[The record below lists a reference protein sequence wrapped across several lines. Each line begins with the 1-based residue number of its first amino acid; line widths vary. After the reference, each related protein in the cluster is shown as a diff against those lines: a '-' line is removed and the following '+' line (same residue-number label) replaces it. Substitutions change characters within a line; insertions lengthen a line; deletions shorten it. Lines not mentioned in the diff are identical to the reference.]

1 MTTRAERLHN
11 PALPGPSLII
21 DLGAV
26 DAFAELAHRGQKRN
40 TGDDTAPE
48 LPYIVHPRAVRAVLE
63 VEHPDPAVKAP
74 WLLATALLHDV
85 LEDCDVHHLDV
96 STQFGADV
104 SAACRALS
112 KQLKVDPLA
121 VKTQEQYWA
130 VLAQSPMA
138 VRQVKAA
145 DRVDNLRSCLR
156 WPRPRL
162 AHKYLRETPRY
173 LLPIVAEDAFLYA
186 LLCDLLGQ
194 LARSYPIEGSVD
206 LG

>member
-1 MTTRAERLHN
+1 MSQPLDTPVAPPVR
-11 PALPGPSLII
+11 PLII
-21 DLGAV
+21 DLSAV

-48 LPYIVHPRAVRAVLE
+48 VPYIVHPRAVRAVLE
-63 VEHPDPAVKAP
+63 VEHPDPAVREP

-85 LEDCDVHHLDV
+85 LEDCEVHHLEV
-96 STQFGADV
+96 TSQFGAEV

-130 VLAQSPMA
+130 VLAQAPLA

-173 LLPIVAEDAFLYA
+173 LLPMVAEDAFLYA

-194 LARSYPIEGSVD
+194 LARSYRIGEALDPA
-206 LG
+206 